1 MGIDVRFVFRI
12 LFAEGGKVIGLMFH
26 EGSFQLVNQI

>member
-1 MGIDVRFVFRI
+1 MGVDVIFVCRI
-12 LFAEGGKVIGLMFH
+12 LLVEAGEIIGLMFH